1 MEINEK
7 EIDKIIRKS
16 YEDIKIPNNIFDEA
30 YQNLEDKKS
39 NINIIKY
46 LYGIAAIIMIIF
58 IVVTITV
65 IPKEEENSSS
75 TIIDGKNEEVDAELP
90 IASGVINELGD
101 SYQPML
107 NHLTSPMGMS
117 LIEEETEFVGVV
129 KVEKIMGYTN
139 YINKTDTYFPSPFII
154 SKVNVEKVFKGEL
167 NGELEIMSYGGV
179 ISVSDYLESLQPG
192 QSIDSKYQNLTDEE
206 KENTFI
212 KVINS
217 FTLST
222 IEPEVGKYYLV
233 FMNYN
238 DDLEHYQVLDDLI
251 YEYDIQNDKTKNT
264 NTNEWEDY
272 EFGVR

>member
-16 YEDIKIPNNIFDEA
+16 YEDLKIDNSIFDEV

-39 NINIIKY
+39 NKTIIKY
-46 LYGIAAIIMIIF
+46 LSGIAATIMII
-58 IVVTITV
+58 VVVVIITV
-65 IPKEEENSSS
+65 IPKEDNSSS
-75 TIIDGKNEEVDAELP
+75 TIIDGKNEEIDGELP

-101 SYQPML
+101 SYQSML
-107 NHLTSPMGMS
+107 NHLASPMGMS

-129 KVEKIMGYTN
+129 KIEEIIGYTN
-139 YINKTDTYFPSPFII
+139 YISKTNTYFPSPFII
-154 SKVNVEKVFKGEL
+154 SEVSIEKVFKGEL
-167 NGELEIMSYGGV
+167 NGKLEIMSYGGV
-179 ISVSDYLESLQPG
+179 ISVSDYLKSLQPG

-222 IEPEVGKYYLV
+222 IEPEVDKYYLV

-272 EFGVR
+272 KFGVNE